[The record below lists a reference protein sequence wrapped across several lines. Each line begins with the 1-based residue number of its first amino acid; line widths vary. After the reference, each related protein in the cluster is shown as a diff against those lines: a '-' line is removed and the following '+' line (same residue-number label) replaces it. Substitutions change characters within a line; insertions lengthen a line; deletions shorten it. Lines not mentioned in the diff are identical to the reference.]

1 MNISN
6 SKNAAVMLVLLLSL
20 AGCTLFSQGQE
31 EVKPDTAAVVI
42 DRADVNRVQDD
53 KVNAFFNSFDSHT
66 FIAAFIATEETVEA
80 GKARKGTFRKH
91 GQVDKTIVRIASKTK
106 DKSLIGVGQVK
117 LRSRQVLLL
126 EKYPVSHSPFSV
138 FSPFVERVGCG
149 VECTRDADWYSWKYT
164 VFFTVPLMDTVTIF
178 RPLYMD
184 SLFPD
189 NSKSITGEKIKNHQD
204 YKWWPVALLAGVILL
219 ASLFFPHK
227 TVEL

>member
-31 EVKPDTAAVVI
+31 EVKPDTVAVVI
-42 DRADVNRVQDD
+42 DGADVDRVQDD

-66 FIAAFIATEETVEA
+66 FIAAFIATEKTVEA
-80 GKARKGTFRKH
+80 KNARKGPFRKH
-91 GQVDKTIVRIASKTK
+91 GQVGKTTVRRAAKAK
-106 DKSLIGVGQVK
+106 AKSLMGVGQEK
-117 LRSRQVLLL
+117 LRSRQVLLQ
-126 EKYPVSHSPFSV
+126 ERYPVSHSPFSV

-149 VECTRDADWYSWKYT
+149 VECTRDVDWYSWKYT
-164 VFFTVPLMDTVTIF
+164 VFSTVPLMDTVTIF
-178 RPLYMD
+178 RPL
-184 SLFPD
+184 SLDHFLSD
-189 NSKSITGEKIKNHQD
+189 NSKSITAEKIKKHQD

-227 TVEL
+227 TDEL